1 MNRWARV
8 TNIEDGCV
16 LWINENHVICIKD
29 YKIGC
34 MVGFSTEGDDVVSVQ
49 EGADDIFAAWDDWQS
64 IHKDA

>member
-16 LWINENHVICIKD
+16 LWINVNHVICIKD
-29 YKIGC
+29 YSTGC
-34 MVGFSTEGDDVVSVQ
+34 MVAFSTEGDDVVSVK
-49 EGADDIFAAWDDWQS
+49 EESEDIFAAWDDWQS

>member
-1 MNRWARV
+1 
-8 TNIEDGCV
+8 
-16 LWINENHVICIKD
+16 
-29 YKIGC
+29 